1 MDSKD
6 DYNRFDREERD
17 FNIRAFLAQ
26 YLRYWYIFAISLVLA
41 FGLARY
47 YNWYENP
54 VFSVTAKLH
63 VRDENAGREGL
74 LRALDVDPAV
84 KNIENE
90 IEVIRSHAILAKT
103 LNELEFD
110 VSYYLVGDVK
120 VSEVY
125 KDCPFR
131 VAGEQLDFRAYSV
144 PFNFYIVDAEKFEL
158 SYEVDS
164 RTYTFDGHFGDTLTT
179 SLGVIAVSRR
189 DNFVPHHFNDDTFSK
204 RSYRVRFNTMSRNQN
219 RYLSRLSV
227 GLARPQS
234 TILQVYLEDEVPAKA
249 LDFVNKLIEVYL
261 EDDVAQKNKASAITR
276 SFLDD
281 QLADITRDLESIEVN
296 RERYKVTR
304 GIIDLESEAQMVLE
318 SIREFDEKRAMNNA
332 RVAMINQLEAY
343 VTENADLRDL
353 APSALDITDPLLI
366 RLINKLSELQG
377 QRQITLNT
385 GTANDPMLTPLN
397 AEIELTRASLLENI
411 RNSRK
416 GLLRKDQELNEEI
429 RNLNSRMQRIPTT
442 ERELLEIER
451 RRRIQEGLYTFLLQ
465 KRAEL
470 SISLA
475 AAESDTRLVDS
486 ARLHPAPVSPVP
498 QKAYSIALLLGLLIP
513 AGAVFLAEKL
523 RDKITDVNVLKR
535 ITSIP
540 ILGVV
545 RLSTH
550 EGALVTVEKP
560 NSPVTEEYRNI
571 RANLRFF
578 APDTESE
585 VIMVTSSVGTEGKTF
600 TAMNLACVLASGG
613 SKTVLVG
620 LDLRKP
626 RIVGDFGLS
635 NELGCSNF
643 LSGNAEL
650 DEVILPSDESGNLS
664 VVPAGPV
671 PPNPSELIIS
681 DRMDEMIEGLKK
693 RFDKVVID
701 TPPVGLVSD
710 GLIISKY
717 AAVTLFIVRY
727 GVTRKHHI
735 KHIEELYE
743 KGQLSRLAIIFN
755 AVRPRR
761 SGYGYGTGYGYG
773 YGYGYGSE
781 YGKYFD
787 DDSESEGSWL
797 NKLKPT
803 RKK

>member
-1 MDSKD
+1 MEGAE
-6 DYNRFDREERD
+6 DYNRIEREERD
-17 FNIRAFLAQ
+17 FNLRRFLSQ
-26 YLRYWYIFAISLVLA
+26 YLRYWYIFVISLVLA
-41 FGLARY
+41 LGIARY

-54 VFSVTAKLH
+54 VFAVAAKLH
-63 VRDENAGREGL
+63 VRDENVGREGL
-74 LRALDVDPAV
+74 LKALDVDPAV

-103 LNELEFD
+103 LNELEFE

-125 KDCPFR
+125 KDCPLR
-131 VAGEQLDFRAYSV
+131 VTGEQLDFMAYSV
-144 PFNFYIVDAEKFEL
+144 PFNFSIADSRTFEMT
-158 SYEVDS
+158 YEVDG
-164 RTYTFDGHFGDTLTT
+164 REYAYDGRFGDTLTT
-179 SLGVIAVSRR
+179 TLGVIAVKRR
-189 DNFVPHHFNDDTFSK
+189 DNFNPDHFEDPDFGK
-204 RSYRVRFNTMSRNQN
+204 RNYRVRFNTMGRNQN
-219 RYLSRLSV
+219 SYLSRLSV

-261 EDDVAQKNKASAITR
+261 EDDVAQKSKASAATR

-296 RERYKVTR
+296 RERYKVAQ
-304 GIIDLESEAQMVLE
+304 GIIDLESESQMVLE
-318 SIREFDEKRAMNNA
+318 SIREFDEKRAINNA

-343 VTENADLRDL
+343 VTENSDLRDL
-353 APSALDITDPLLI
+353 APSALDISDPLLI

-377 QRQITLNT
+377 QRQIILNT
-385 GTANDPMLTPLN
+385 GTANAPMLAPLN

-416 GLLRKDQELNEEI
+416 GLLQKDEELNEEI
-429 RNLNSRMQRIPTT
+429 RSLKSRMQRIPTT

-475 AAESDTRLVDS
+475 AAESNTRLIDS
-486 ARLHPAPVSPVP
+486 ARLYPAPVYPIP

-513 AGAVFLAEKL
+513 AGGVFLAEKL
-523 RDKITDVNVLKR
+523 RDKITDIELLKR
-535 ITSIP
+535 LTRIP
-540 ILGVV
+540 VLGVV
-545 RLSTH
+545 RMSTH
-550 EGALVTVEKP
+550 EGALVAVEKP
-560 NSPVTEEYRNI
+560 KSPVTEEYRNI

-578 APDTESE
+578 APDSESE
-585 VIMVTSSVGTEGKTF
+585 VIMITSSVGTEGKTF
-600 TAMNLACVLASGG
+600 TAMNLACVLASAGA
-613 SKTVLVG
+613 KTVLVG

-635 NELGCSNF
+635 NDAGCSSY

-650 DEVILPSDESGNLS
+650 EDVICPSDELENLS
-664 VVPAGPV
+664 VVPAGPI

-681 DRMDEMIEGLKK
+681 ERMDLLIEGLKA

-727 GVTRKHHI
+727 GVTRKHHV

-743 KGQLSRLAIIFN
+743 KGQLSKLAIIFN
-755 AVRPRR
+755 AVKPRR
-761 SGYGYGTGYGYG
+761 TGYGYGAGYGYG

-787 DDSESEGSWL
+787 EDPKSGKGWL
-797 NKLKPT
+797 NKLNPP